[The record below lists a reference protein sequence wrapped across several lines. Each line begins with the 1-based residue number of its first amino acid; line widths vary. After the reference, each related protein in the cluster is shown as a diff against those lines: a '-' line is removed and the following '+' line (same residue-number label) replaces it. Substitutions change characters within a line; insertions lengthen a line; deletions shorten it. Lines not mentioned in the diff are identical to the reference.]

1 MQALTSPGSL
11 VTVAGAL
18 LTVIGTI
25 AYLGENANLSL
36 PTIFYGI
43 PILLGGLALKS
54 SELPPAQRLTP
65 LAALRGLREQS
76 ASEPLRKL
84 LADVTRWRY
93 GQKAHL
99 ESSLEALKLW
109 DEDQPP
115 RLETI
120 EELDCNGAYGLRLG
134 FAMEGVPLERWQ
146 ERQERLGRFFGPA
159 LRAELVCDAPDHLL
173 LSLLPQASGTVGSA
187 VNDLEAVKDLEGGAS
202 LADTPS
208 G

>member
-11 VTVAGAL
+11 VTVAGAV

-25 AYLGENANLSL
+25 AYLGDNANLSL

-54 SELPPAQRLTP
+54 SELPPARRLTP
-65 LAALRGLREQS
+65 PATLRTLREHPS
-76 ASEPLRKL
+76 SEPLRKL

-120 EELDCNGAYGLRLG
+120 EELDCDGAYGLRLG
-134 FAMEGVPLERWQ
+134 FATEGVPLQRWQ
-146 ERQERLGRFFGPA
+146 ERQERLGRFFGPG
-159 LRAELVCDAPDHLL
+159 LRAELLSDAPGHLL
-173 LSLLPQASGTVGSA
+173 ISLLPRTDDNA
-187 VNDLEAVKDLEGGAS
+187 VSDGEAREGDPSRA
-202 LADTPS
+202 ATTPS
-208 G
+208 S

>member
-11 VTVAGAL
+11 VTLAGAA
-18 LTVIGTI
+18 LTVIGSI
-25 AYLGENANLSL
+25 AYLGDNANLSL

-54 SELPPAQRLTP
+54 SELPPAERLTP
-65 LAALRGLREQS
+65 PAALRSLREQS

-99 ESSLEALKLW
+99 ESSLEALRLW

-115 RLETI
+115 RLETV
-120 EELDCNGAYGLRLG
+120 EELDCDGAYGLRLG
-134 FAMEGVPLERWQ
+134 FAIEGVPLPRWQ
-146 ERQERLGRFFGPA
+146 ERQERLGRFFGPG
-159 LRAELVCDAPDHLL
+159 LRAELQPVAPDHLL
-173 LSLLPQASGTVGSA
+173 LSLVPRGRETAGSLNPPTDSDVSQADSA
-187 VNDLEAVKDLEGGAS
+187 AS
-202 LADTPS
+202 
-208 G
+208 

>member
-11 VTVAGAL
+11 VTIAGAV
-18 LTVIGTI
+18 LTVIGSI
-25 AYLGENANLSL
+25 AYLGDNANLSL

-54 SELPPAQRLTP
+54 SELPPARRLTP
-65 LAALRGLREQS
+65 PAALRTLREQTG
-76 ASEPLRKL
+76 SEPLRKL

-120 EELDCNGAYGLRLG
+120 EELDCGGAYGLRLG
-134 FAMEGVPLERWQ
+134 FATEAVPLERWQ
-146 ERQERLGRFFGPA
+146 ERQERLGRFFGPG
-159 LRAELVCDAPDHLL
+159 LRAELLGDAPGHLL
-173 LSLLPQASGTVGSA
+173 LSLLPATGGPADSREKALDGGGSPA
-187 VNDLEAVKDLEGGAS
+187 GA
-202 LADTPS
+202 PS
-208 G
+208 S

>member
-11 VTVAGAL
+11 VTLAGAA
-18 LTVIGTI
+18 LTVIGTL
-25 AYLGENANLSL
+25 AYLGDNANLSL

-65 LAALRGLREQS
+65 PSALRALREQS

-84 LADVTRWRY
+84 LADITRWRY

-109 DEDQPP
+109 DEDHPP
-115 RLETI
+115 RLETV

-134 FAMEGVPLERWQ
+134 FATEGVPLERWQ
-146 ERQERLGRFFGPA
+146 EREERLGRFFGPG
-159 LRAELVCDAPDHLL
+159 LRAELRADAAGHLL
-173 LSLLPQASGTVGSA
+173 LSLLPRRADDPDSGDKGAEGDASGA
-187 VNDLEAVKDLEGGAS
+187 EAAS
-202 LADTPS
+202 S
-208 G
+208 

>member
-11 VTVAGAL
+11 VTLAGAV

-25 AYLGENANLSL
+25 AYLGDNANLSL

-54 SELPPAQRLTP
+54 SELPPAQRQTP
-65 LAALRGLREQS
+65 PSALRALREQS

-84 LADVTRWRY
+84 LADITRWRY

-109 DEDQPP
+109 DEENPP
-115 RLETI
+115 RLETV
-120 EELDCNGAYGLRLG
+120 EELDCEGAYGLRLG
-134 FAMEGVPLERWQ
+134 FALEGVPLERWQ
-146 ERQERLGRFFGPA
+146 ERQERLGRFFGPG
-159 LRAELVCDAPDHLL
+159 LRAELRSDAAGHLL
-173 LSLLPQASGTVGSA
+173 LSLLPRTPGVPGSA
-187 VNDLEAVKDLEGGAS
+187 EKAAGDGAAEAETES
-202 LADTPS
+202 S
-208 G
+208 

>member
-11 VTVAGAL
+11 VTLAGAA
-18 LTVIGTI
+18 LTVIGSI
-25 AYLGENANLSL
+25 AYLGDNANLSL

-65 LAALRGLREQS
+65 PAALRSLREQS

-120 EELDCNGAYGLRLG
+120 EELDCEGAYGLRLS
-134 FAMEGVPLERWQ
+134 FATEGVPPERWR
-146 ERQERLGRFFGPA
+146 ERQERLGRFFGPG
-159 LRAELVCDAPDHLL
+159 LRAELDCDAPDHLL
-173 LSLLPQASGTVGSA
+173 LSLLPRNGDHTEAGGKPPEDSASQA
-187 VNDLEAVKDLEGGAS
+187 NR
-202 LADTPS
+202 PS
-208 G
+208 S

>member
-11 VTVAGAL
+11 VTLAGAA
-18 LTVIGTI
+18 LTVIGSI
-25 AYLGENANLSL
+25 AYLGDNANLSL

-54 SELPPAQRLTP
+54 SELPPALRLTP
-65 LAALRGLREQS
+65 PAALKPLRERD
-76 ASEPLRKL
+76 ANAPLRKV

-115 RLETI
+115 QLETV
-120 EELDCNGAYGLRLG
+120 EELDCDGAYGLRLG
-134 FAMEGVPLERWQ
+134 FSTEGVPLERWQ
-146 ERQERLGRFFGPA
+146 ERQERLGRFFGPG
-159 LRAELVCDAPDHLL
+159 LRAELTADAPGHLL
-173 LSLLPQASGTVGSA
+173 LSLLPTERHATPA
-187 VNDLEAVKDLEGGAS
+187 EA
-202 LADTPS
+202 ADRPAAPS
-208 G
+208 PAADS